1 MFVLVYNYFSFYLLY
16 SLSLFVCIVVGCYFY
31 FFYPLFL
38 LSSVKRDSEIRI
50 TFFSVGQWVFSS
62 SLALLISLRLSSSLR
77 HRKITHNKENEN
89 DNMVMQ
95 RLCAMRW
102 EIIVSKFASVG
113 QIDRPIVMKCERI
126 WPKNSLWVEREILFR
141 GRIEKWCT
149 CWVSDD
155 GIFFFFA
162 AVFSVERSN
171 WVWTAKLWLTAIF
184 PADVFNLV
192 DRY

>member
-16 SLSLFVCIVVGCYFY
+16 SLSLFVCIVVGFYFY
-31 FFYPLFL
+31 FFFPLFL

-95 RLCAMRW
+95 RLCAMR
-102 EIIVSKFASVG
+102 
-113 QIDRPIVMKCERI
+113 
-126 WPKNSLWVEREILFR
+126 
-141 GRIEKWCT
+141 
-149 CWVSDD
+149 
-155 GIFFFFA
+155 
-162 AVFSVERSN
+162 
-171 WVWTAKLWLTAIF
+171 
-184 PADVFNLV
+184 
-192 DRY
+192 

>member
-95 RLCAMRW
+95 RLCAMR
-102 EIIVSKFASVG
+102 
-113 QIDRPIVMKCERI
+113 
-126 WPKNSLWVEREILFR
+126 
-141 GRIEKWCT
+141 
-149 CWVSDD
+149 
-155 GIFFFFA
+155 
-162 AVFSVERSN
+162 
-171 WVWTAKLWLTAIF
+171 
-184 PADVFNLV
+184 
-192 DRY
+192 